1 MTCPVR
7 HMDIDKIEMIAGHP
21 ALDFVNTVE
30 GRGGVE
36 VVNYLEDYV
45 LLLEWCCRAGLIEE
59 CLRRDLAPRSAE
71 HPVAAMRVWR
81 RAMTLRE
88 DLNAVFRAVV
98 RGDTSPGSELGRI
111 DDAVAEAHRRR
122 RLHGEAHGKVAWGW
136 RDASGGFDAPIWR
149 LVLCAANLLT
159 DDDARSRIKVCANG
173 PCDWLFLDTSRNG
186 KRRWCRMN
194 VCGNATKVRRFRE
207 RQKGV

>member
-7 HMDIDKIEMIAGHP
+7 HMDIDKIELIAGHP

-30 GRGGVE
+30 GRGGAE

-59 CLRRDLAPRSAE
+59 CLRRDLARRSAE
-71 HPVAAMRVWR
+71 HPVAGMRVWR

-88 DLNAVFRAVV
+88 DLNAVFRALV
-98 RGDTSPGSELGRI
+98 RADTSPGPELGRI
-111 DDAVAEAHRRR
+111 DDAVAEAHQRR
-122 RLHGEAHGKVAWGW
+122 RLRGEAHGKVAWGW
-136 RDASGGFDAPIWR
+136 RDASSGFDAPIWR
-149 LVLCAANLLT
+149 LALCAADLLT
-159 DDDARSRIKVCANG
+159 DDDARSRIKICANG

-207 RQKGV
+207 RQKNV